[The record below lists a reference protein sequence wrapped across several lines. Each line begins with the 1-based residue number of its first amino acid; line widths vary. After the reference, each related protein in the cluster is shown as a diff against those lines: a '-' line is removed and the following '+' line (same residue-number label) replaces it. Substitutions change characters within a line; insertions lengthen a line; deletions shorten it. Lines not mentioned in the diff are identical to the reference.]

1 MYIMQDGTKM
11 RPERRRGRP
20 KQYDKQLAIS
30 AAMQVFWTKGLS
42 ATSLDDLAAAM
53 NMNRPSIYNAF
64 GSKEN
69 IYLEALN
76 TFSAALDQTLIDTLG
91 ASTLGAT
98 TLGSTTNFQTR
109 LLNFYYQAINVYC
122 EGDAQLGCFMACTA
136 PAEAISYV
144 EIQTALN
151 KMVSELDQKISMY
164 IQQAMNNGQ
173 LTQVSDPLLMAKMIQ
188 GTLQSFALRARAGET
203 KSQLRKLARF
213 SIEYLK

>member
-1 MYIMQDGTKM
+1 MQDGTK
-11 RPERRRGRP
+11 PSLERRRGRP
-20 KQYDKQLAIS
+20 KQYDKQQAIS

-42 ATSLDDLAAAM
+42 ATSLDDLATAM

-76 TFSAALDQTLIDTLG
+76 TFSAALDQTLT
-91 ASTLGAT
+91 STLGAT
-98 TLGSTTNFQTR
+98 TLGSTADFQSG

-164 IQQAMNNGQ
+164 IQQAINSGQ
-173 LTQVSDPLLMAKMIQ
+173 LTQTSDPLLAAKMIQ

>member
-1 MYIMQDGTKM
+1 MYIMQDGTKLNL
-11 RPERRRGRP
+11 ERRRGRP
-20 KQYDKQLAIS
+20 KQYDKQQVIA

-42 ATSLDDLAAAM
+42 ATSLDDLSTAM

-76 TFSAALDQTLIDTLG
+76 TFNTALDQTL
-91 ASTLGAT
+91 AT
-98 TLGSTTNFQTR
+98 TLGSTAEFQTG

-122 EGDAQLGCFMACTA
+122 EGDVQLGCFMACTA
-136 PAEAISYV
+136 PAEAISHV

-151 KMVSELDQKISMY
+151 KMVSELDQKISVC

-173 LTQVSDPLLMAKMIQ
+173 LTNVSEPLLMAKMIQ

-213 SIEYLK
+213 SIEYLN